1 MIPVKFLFKW
11 LLNGI
16 IVTLLAAWYANVTY
30 LAAFA
35 AASVLAVIAYLA
47 GDLWLLPKT
56 NNTVATVCDFVLA
69 AVFLFTVRA
78 FYGWDLGL
86 GDILLISAL
95 VAWGEWLYHRYI
107 LGGKLKVPG

>member
-1 MIPVKFLFKW
+1 VKFLFKW

-16 IVTLLAAWYANVTY
+16 IVTLLAAWYADVTY

-56 NNTVATVCDFVLA
+56 NNTVATVSDFALT
-69 AVFLFTVRA
+69 AVFLYVVRD
-78 FYGWDLGL
+78 FYGWNLGL
-86 GDILLISAL
+86 GAIVFISAL
-95 VAWGEWLYHRYI
+95 VAWAEWVYHRYI
-107 LGGKLKVPG
+107 LGGKLEFPG